1 MSVQIN
7 AKYLALGATSIL
19 AAAVIGLSSTAHAQN
34 RVSVGDSI
42 AEGFPKVSK
51 TVPNGVTHRF
61 AKHSKTPPVILN
73 EYIPAAKRSGALQ
86 GASVFLSTGL
96 SNFSHSFYGGDAKR
110 AQLEETIFNQ
120 IKALNDGGA
129 AMVMVLGVAEDFDS
143 KKGTS
148 TKIMKKSNS
157 HQSTD
162 EGTEMNAWLAE
173 IVNKAT
179 SQGLKAQFLGAI
191 PAEETIDDVHA
202 KASWYKTI
210 VWSYG
215 DSTGAAGDMTNAVAT
230 LDDVKIPATLDVDIK
245 KSIAVTTSH

>member
-42 AEGFPKVSK
+42 AEGFPKASK
-51 TVPNGVTHRF
+51 SMPNGVTHRF

-96 SNFSHSFYGGDAKR
+96 SNFSYGFYGGDAKR
-110 AQLEETIFNQ
+110 AQLEETILNQ

-148 TKIMKKSNS
+148 TKIIKKTNS
-157 HQSTD
+157 HTPTD
-162 EGTEMNAWLAE
+162 EGAEMNAWLAN
-173 IVNKAT
+173 IVNTAV

-191 PAEETIDDVHA
+191 PASETYDDVHA
-202 KASWYKTI
+202 KSSWYSSVVWNYGEDTQSGGYAYAAPI
-210 VWSYG
+210 V
-215 DSTGAAGDMTNAVAT
+215 NE
-230 LDDVKIPATLDVDIK
+230 VKIPATLNINVTQ
-245 KSIAVTTSH
+245 SIVSATSN